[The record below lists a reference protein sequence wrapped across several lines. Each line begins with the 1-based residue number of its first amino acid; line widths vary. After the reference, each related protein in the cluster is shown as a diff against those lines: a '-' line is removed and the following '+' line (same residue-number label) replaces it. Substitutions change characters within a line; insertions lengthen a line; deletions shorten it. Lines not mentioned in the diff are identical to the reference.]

1 MLCLKNLYVCR
12 MEINAE
18 DTKLLI
24 STIYNLS
31 GYDFFDYSPKSLER
45 RLEKI
50 LSDYNCSIKE
60 LIEKINNNP
69 LIIETIVKNIT
80 VNTTEFFRDP
90 TVWIEFEEKV
100 IPFLKNKE
108 KIRIWH
114 PGCSYG
120 HEPYSMLM
128 MLNEHQLLDRAE
140 IIATDLNSDVLSS
153 AKEGRF
159 RYFLDAE
166 YLKNF
171 DLVLN
176 RDPLN
181 YTIPYSKYFT
191 INPIK
196 DIFLIKPEFIGKIK
210 FYKHDIICDPLPDTE
225 AIDVI
230 MCRNLLIYFNMEL
243 QNKMLFKFYKALK
256 LNSFLILGYHESII
270 GSMSSYFD
278 KNGQIY
284 KKNK

>member
-1 MLCLKNLYVCR
+1 
-12 MEINAE
+12 MELNSNDIQ
-18 DTKLLI
+18 LLI
-24 STIYNLS
+24 DTIYNLS
-31 GYDFFDYSPKSLER
+31 GYDFSEYSPKSLER

-50 LSDYNCSIKE
+50 LTDYNCSMLELVAKIKSNPL
-60 LIEKINNNP
+60 LIEG
-69 LIIETIVKNIT
+69 IVKNIT

-100 IPFLKNKE
+100 IPHLKKLD
-108 KIRIWH
+108 RIKVMH
-114 PGCSYG
+114 VGCSYG

-128 MLNEHQLLDRAE
+128 MLNEHQLLAKVE
-140 IIATDLNSDVLSS
+140 IMATDLNSDVLLT

-159 RYFLDAE
+159 RYFIDAE

-181 YTIPYSKYFT
+181 YNVPYDKYF
-191 INPIK
+191 IIDPVK
-196 DIFLIKPEFIGKIK
+196 DILRVRPQFIGKIK
-210 FYKHDIICDPLPDTE
+210 FYKHDLVHDPIPDKDSF
-225 AIDVI
+225 DVI

-243 QNKMLFKFYKALK
+243 QNKVLFKFYKALK

-270 GSMSSYFD
+270 GSMSQYFN

-284 KKNK
+284 IKSK

>member
-1 MLCLKNLYVCR
+1 MS

-18 DTKLLI
+18 DIKLLI
-24 STIYNLS
+24 NTIFNLS
-31 GYDFFDYSPKSLER
+31 GYDFAEYSTKSLER

-50 LSDYNCSIKE
+50 LTDYHCSIRE
-60 LIEKINNNP
+60 LTEKINTNP
-69 LIIETIVKNIT
+69 LIIESIVKNIT

-90 TVWIEFEEKV
+90 TVWIEFEEKI
-100 IPFLKNKE
+100 IPVLKKKE
-108 KIRIWH
+108 KIKIWH

-128 MLNEHQLLDRAE
+128 MLNEHQLLDKTE
-140 IIATDLNSDVLSS
+140 ILATDLNSDVLTS

-181 YTIPYSKYFT
+181 YPIPYLKYFN
-191 INPIK
+191 IDQIK
-196 DIFLIKPEFIGKIK
+196 DIFAIRPEFVGKIK
-210 FYKHDIICDPLPDTE
+210 FYKHDLICDPLPDE
-225 AIDVI
+225 DAFDVI

-243 QNKMLFKFYKALK
+243 QNKVLFKFYKAMK

-270 GSMSSYFD
+270 GSMSTYFD
-278 KNGQIY
+278 KNGQVY
-284 KKNK
+284 KKSK

>member
-1 MLCLKNLYVCR
+1 
-12 MEINAE
+12 MEINSN
-18 DTKLLI
+18 DIQLLI
-24 STIYNLS
+24 DTIFNLS
-31 GYDFFDYSPKSLER
+31 GYDFSQYSPKSLER

-50 LSDYNCSIKE
+50 LTDYNCSMPELVAKIKSNPL
-60 LIEKINNNP
+60 LIEG
-69 LIIETIVKNIT
+69 IVKNIT
-80 VNTTEFFRDP
+80 VNTSEFFRDP

-100 IPFLKNKE
+100 IPHLKKLN
-108 KIRIWH
+108 RIKVFH
-114 PGCSYG
+114 IGCSFG

-128 MLNEHQLLDRAE
+128 MLNEHQLLDKAE
-140 IIATDLNSDVLSS
+140 IMATDLNSDVLLT

-181 YTIPYSKYFT
+181 DTVPYDKYF
-191 INPIK
+191 IIDPVK
-196 DIFLIKPEFIGKIK
+196 DILRVRQQFIGKIK
-210 FYKHDIICDPLPDTE
+210 FYKHDLVHDTIPDTDSF
-225 AIDVI
+225 DVI

-243 QNKMLFKFYKALK
+243 QNKVLFKFYRALK

-270 GSMSSYFD
+270 GSMSKYFN

-284 KKNK
+284 IKSK